1 MAITMELINKENKL
15 VITIKQKTIH
25 FGLPKKF
32 DNNLMQE
39 TDFITKCNKLLAE
52 LMIRNKVSWL
62 FS

>member
-1 MAITMELINKENKL
+1 MELINKENKL

-32 DNNLMQE
+32 GNNLRQE

-52 LMIRNKVSWL
+52 LMIRNKVS
-62 FS
+62 